1 MALALAPELPA
12 ELDRPAIVEPA
23 PNEASFGRIAGTV
36 APGTHRVVVL
46 VGGMERG
53 AVRVKGT
60 RFELRVALPPRD
72 STVEVRAEDALGN
85 SALTTVGP
93 VLGLPATE
101 PLARRARL
109 DRRLEARLRRLADR
123 FDGISAIYVES
134 LETGAGA
141 AWNAG
146 ARFPAASTVK
156 TAIAIETLRILAERP
171 PPGEA
176 LDGLLREML
185 VNSSNLAAN
194 ELLRWIGGSDT
205 GGAQEVSE
213 LFTTLGLDDS
223 RLFEGFA
230 IEVAV
235 AAGPAPIPVRVEEQP
250 PASGKHTSAW
260 DLARLYRWLH
270 QAASGEGPLVALNGS
285 FTAADAR
292 HLLWILAHSADHG
305 KLDRHAGP
313 GVRVPHKGG
322 WVTNARH
329 DAGLLYA
336 AAGAVVAVVLTWTP
350 GEAGAASDTLA
361 ASVGRVALDWLQEQR
376 ARPPADGAPFSPW
389 L

>member
-36 APGTHRVVVL
+36 APGTHRVVVV
-46 VGGMERG
+46 VGGVERG
-53 AVRVKGT
+53 AARVKGT

-72 STVEVRAEDALGN
+72 TTVEVRAEDALGN

-93 VLGLPATE
+93 VLGLPGAE

-109 DRRLEARLRRLADR
+109 DRRLETRLRRLADR
-123 FDGISAIYVES
+123 FGGISAVYVEH

-176 LDGLLREML
+176 LDGLLRDML
-185 VNSSNLAAN
+185 VDSSNLAAN

-213 LFTTLGLDDS
+213 LFTALGLDDS
-223 RLFEGFA
+223 RIFEGFA
-230 IEVAV
+230 IEV
-235 AAGPAPIPVRVEEQP
+235 AAGPAPIPVRIEEQP
-250 PASGKHTSAW
+250 PSSGKHTSAW

-270 QAASGEGPLVALNGS
+270 QAASGEGPLLALNGS
-285 FTAADAR
+285 FTDADAR
-292 HLLWILAHSADHG
+292 HLLWILAHSADRG
-305 KLDRHAGP
+305 KLDRHAGA
-313 GVRVPHKGG
+313 GVLVPHKAG

-329 DAGLLYA
+329 DAGVLYA
-336 AAGAVVAVVLTWTP
+336 RAGGVVAVVLTWTP
-350 GEAGAASDTLA
+350 GEAGSASDTLA
-361 ASVGRVALDWLQEQR
+361 AQVGRVALDWLREQGSGS
-376 ARPPADGAPFSPW
+376 PADDAPFS
-389 L
+389 LSF

>member
-23 PNEASFGRIAGTV
+23 PSEASFGRIAGTV
-36 APGTHRVVVL
+36 APGTHRVVVV
-46 VGGMERG
+46 VGGAERG
-53 AVRVKGT
+53 SVRVDGT

-72 STVEVRAEDALGN
+72 VTVEVRAEDALGN

-93 VLGLPATE
+93 VLGLPAAE
-101 PLARRARL
+101 PVARPARL
-109 DRRLEARLRRLADR
+109 DRRLESRLRRIADR

-176 LDGLLREML
+176 LDELVRDML

-230 IEVAV
+230 IEI
-235 AAGPAPIPVRVEEQP
+235 AAGAGPVPVRVEEQP
-250 PASGKHTSAW
+250 PAAGKHTSAW

-270 QAASGEGPLVALNGS
+270 QAAAGEGPLIALNGS

-292 HLLWILAHSADHG
+292 YLLWILAHSADHG
-305 KLDRHAGP
+305 KLDRDVGR
-313 GVRVPHKGG
+313 GVLVPHKGG

-329 DAGLLYA
+329 DAGILYA
-336 AAGAVVAVVLTWTP
+336 RNGGIVAVVLTWTP
-350 GEAGAASDTLA
+350 GEAGAASDALA
-361 ASVGRVALDWLQEQR
+361 ANVGRVALDWLREHSG
-376 ARPPADGAPFSPW
+376 APGDDAPFS
-389 L
+389 LSF